1 MQLMA
6 TSCNINALHQR
17 RLCRT
22 HHGASRPVSPAVLHA
37 IVPATALQ
45 LDLSKQI
52 AVARR
57 STAPRYTVAARA
69 SNDSAVLDTV
79 VVGAG
84 ISGLVTAQ
92 ALQTQHGDHVKTFL
106 VTEGRERVGG
116 NITSMQGDG
125 YVWEEGPN
133 SFQPNDA
140 MLQAAVSI
148 HADKRPC

>member
-1 MQLMA
+1 M
-6 TSCNINALHQR
+6 
-17 RLCRT
+17 
-22 HHGASRPVSPAVLHA
+22 
-37 IVPATALQ
+37 
-45 LDLSKQI
+45 
-52 AVARR
+52 
-57 STAPRYTVAARA
+57 
-69 SNDSAVLDTV
+69 DTV

-92 ALQTQHGDHVKTFL
+92 ALATRHGDTVKSFL

-140 MLQAAVSI
+140 MLQAAVSGI
-148 HADKRPC
+148 RRSSVVWGGG